1 MGQERGSYL
10 VMLAPPVPAA
20 AAAAACPPAAASRR
34 RHLLLLLLPVGSG
47 AANLIQAPQQQRQ
60 QQEPP
65 AEPRRCCLALVRVS
79 HSPAPGSERV
89 STRVRKSSIQK
100 SQVRACL
107 LLPAPPLLRA
117 ALLRSALLLFFSF
130 LRRRRLLL
138 LLLPGAL
145 SVPELLLRFPSSS
158 SSSLSLTLSLFLPLS
173 PSPSSFPLRSFFP
186 LPPFLSFFFF
196 LAHSFAT
203 NKSEVFKPPASLPTK
218 SAVQTKAKKEGTG
231 WAEWEGRGT
240 GKITRNRSRESK
252 HEQPSFRSSSPL
264 GERRGTPWGRWGRRS
279 PFPTF
284 RVLMEAM
291 DQQCKS
297 DGKRRM

>member
-100 SQVRACL
+100 SQ
-107 LLPAPPLLRA
+107 
-117 ALLRSALLLFFSF
+117 
-130 LRRRRLLL
+130 
-138 LLLPGAL
+138 
-145 SVPELLLRFPSSS
+145 
-158 SSSLSLTLSLFLPLS
+158 PLS
-173 PSPSSFPLRSFFP
+173 ESSWRLWTS
-186 LPPFLSFFFF
+186 S
-196 LAHSFAT
+196 
-203 NKSEVFKPPASLPTK
+203 ASLMG
-218 SAVQTKAKKEGTG
+218 SAGCECRFKTQKTYLDSKCILHGKKIPLNFKDSSGQL
-231 WAEWEGRGT
+231 RL
-240 GKITRNRSRESK
+240 ESWK
-252 HEQPSFRSSSPL
+252 YFLISEEENGIH
-264 GERRGTPWGRWGRRS
+264 
-279 PFPTF
+279 
-284 RVLMEAM
+284 
-291 DQQCKS
+291 
-297 DGKRRM
+297 